1 MSDTAPHLRASE
13 VKADGRSGRVDCQ
26 VVVVVESRRASF
38 ALLVDVMSAC
48 CLLLSGNLVL
58 DRTGNEPAV
67 LHCLEYSASKTCLL
81 SFRRDYGRA
90 ILVAWLGWLRRL

>member
-13 VKADGRSGRVDCQ
+13 VKADGRSGRVDSQ
-26 VVVVVESRRASF
+26 VVVVESRGASF

-48 CLLLSGNLVL
+48 LLLSGNLVL
-58 DRTGNEPAV
+58 DWTGNEPAV

-81 SFRRDYGRA
+81 SFRRDYGRT